1 MQLKIKIIP
10 YVLQFKN
17 AAGTSRGVLRE
28 KKTWFV
34 KVFDSS
40 APYDFG
46 LGEIN
51 MFQGLS
57 FDDRPDFY
65 NMLDWIQN
73 NPAHFCEESD
83 LKKLADFPAVRFGLE
98 TALLD
103 YRNQKNRL
111 LFPSLFTEN
120 KKGIPINGLIWM
132 GDKEFM
138 LKQIRDKM
146 DNGFRCLKMK
156 IGAIDFSSELA
167 VLKAIRTRF
176 SGQDLELRVDANGA
190 FEIKNALVKIAE
202 LAKFNIHSIEQPI
215 KQGHWKH
222 MNNLCAKTTI
232 PIALDE
238 ELIGVNEMKKRTQL
252 LEEIQPQYIILKPA
266 LVGGFLA
273 SEKWIA
279 LANERNISWWITS
292 ALESNIGLS
301 AIAQWTFNLQTNNY
315 QGLGTGQLYTN
326 NIESPLV
333 VKGERLFYDP
343 HKSWGLSDI

>member
-1 MQLKIKIIP
+1 
-10 YVLQFKN
+10 
-17 AAGTSRGVLRE
+17 
-28 KKTWFV
+28 
-34 KVFDSS
+34 
-40 APYDFG
+40 
-46 LGEIN
+46 
-51 MFQGLS
+51 
-57 FDDRPDFY
+57 
-65 NMLDWIQN
+65 
-73 NPAHFCEESD
+73 
-83 LKKLADFPAVRFGLE
+83 
-98 TALLD
+98 
-103 YRNQKNRL
+103 
-111 LFPSLFTEN
+111 
-120 KKGIPINGLIWM
+120 M

-326 NIESPLV
+326 NIESPLI